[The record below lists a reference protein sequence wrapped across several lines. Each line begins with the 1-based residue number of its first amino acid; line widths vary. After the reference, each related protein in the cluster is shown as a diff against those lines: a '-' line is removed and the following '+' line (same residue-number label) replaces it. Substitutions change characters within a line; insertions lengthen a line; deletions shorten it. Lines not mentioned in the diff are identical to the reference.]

1 MQFGKQAEE
10 ELEQTMTN
18 YKPGEIIKTPPT
30 KAQLHDIWSQTPYAS
45 PNAMYA
51 PTVIETTARGERAF
65 DIFSRLLRER
75 IIFLGTPIDDMVA
88 NLIVAQLLL
97 LEGEDPEKDI
107 RLYINSPGGSVTAGL
122 AIYDTIQNIRSEVS
136 TICLGQ
142 AASMGAF
149 LLCSGKKGKRLALP
163 HARILIHQPLGGA
176 QGKATD
182 IEIQAREIL
191 RIKRQLNELMAEHT
205 GQSVKTIE
213 KDTDRDNIMTAE
225 EAKEYGLVDSVI
237 TKLEP
242 TSLSAV

>member
-1 MQFGKQAEE
+1 MTRLPNHPSKQDVY
-10 ELEQTMTN
+10 ELWSMA
-18 YKPGEIIKTPPT
+18 PGAYYP
-30 KAQLHDIWSQTPYAS
+30 
-45 PNAMYA
+45 

-75 IIFLGTPIDDMVA
+75 IVFLGTPVDDTVA
-88 NLIVAQLLL
+88 NLVVAQLLL

-122 AIYDTIQNIRSEVS
+122 AIYDTIQHIRSDVS

-149 LLCSGKKGKRLALP
+149 LLCAGKKGKRLALP
-163 HARILIHQPLGGA
+163 HSRILIHQPLGGA
-176 QGKATD
+176 QGQATD

-191 RIKRQLNELMAEHT
+191 RIKRQLNELMAEQT
-205 GQSVKTIE
+205 GQTVKTIE

-225 EAKEYGLVDSVI
+225 EAKEYGLVDEVI
-237 TKLEP
+237 VRLDATP
-242 TSLSAV
+242 PN